1 MSNAAK
7 LIIYIAVAFSVGVAI
22 GGLGLFSFFLGEI
35 QNEIF

>member
-1 MSNAAK
+1 MSNTVK
-7 LIIYIAVAFSVGVAI
+7 LIIYVTVAFSVGVAI